1 VRPGARGAYLTD
13 LDGVLVDSDASAR
26 RGWRAWCKGHQLP
39 YEPFAAL
46 HGFSAEEKIRRL
58 AGHLDP
64 AVEAEKITA
73 FEIRDTEG
81 VTAFPGAAALL
92 ARPGPLAVVTSA
104 RVALAQ
110 ARLRAAGLVVPSV
123 IVGGDTV
130 EETKPNPEPY
140 LLAAHRLHVEA
151 RECVVF
157 EDAPSGIVSAKL
169 AGAFVVGL
177 RTTYQD
183 DDAILGGAD
192 LVVDDIAAYLALLD
206 EEARG

>member
-1 VRPGARGAYLTD
+1 VRPGERGAFLTD

-26 RGWRAWCKGHQLP
+26 RGWRNWCKAHQLP

-58 AGHLDP
+58 APHLDP
-64 AVEAEKITA
+64 EAEAAKITA
-73 FEIRDTEG
+73 WEVRDTED
-81 VTAFPGAAALL
+81 LL

-104 RVALAQ
+104 RVALAK
-110 ARLRAAGLVVPSV
+110 ARLRAAGLPVPDL

-130 EETKPNPEPY
+130 GRTKPHPEPY
-140 LLAAHRLHVEA
+140 LLAARRLDVEPGG
-151 RECVVF
+151 CVVF
-157 EDAPSGIVSAKL
+157 EDAPSGIVSAKV
-169 AGAFVVGL
+169 AGMFVVGL

-192 LVVDDIAAYLALLD
+192 LIVDDLAAYLALPD
-206 EEARG
+206 EEARR